1 MGKNESK
8 DQTSKISTAGR
19 IGRRAKIIEQE
30 TDRDILEKVM
40 QGAEQF
46 KSFNYAQ
53 KAVCGAQPCEFIIHL
68 RR

>member
-8 DQTSKISTAGR
+8 DQTSKISTTGR
-19 IGRRAKIIEQE
+19 IGRRTKIIEQE
-30 TDRDILEKVM
+30 PDRDILEKVM

-53 KAVCGAQPCEFIIHL
+53 KAVFRAQPCEFIIHL